1 MDTPQQQRDSQILQ
15 ALTCFSFPSP
25 VDLFPF
31 REMVWFLA
39 EHHKKRVNVAAIVV
53 CECHV

>member
-25 VDLFPF
+25 VDLFSF